1 MSEFSVTLEVPSKQS
16 FSSAGVG
23 GAAPGLP
30 KEEVW
35 VSVGGEEAET
45 SPPLGP
51 AGASASGWAAGAEGS
66 AEAAAGPEPRAPRPA
81 AGGVRACGD
90 RRRAS
95 APPRAHVAARGPGR
109 GQREGPAEGGEG
121 AGPPRAGNGRGSPG
135 GGGSGGS
142 RGSNVPAA
150 VSPAASDPRPPGRR
164 HRAAP
169 GRPLHCAR

>member
-1 MSEFSVTLEVPSKQS
+1 MSECSVTLEVPSKQS
-16 FSSAGVG
+16 FSSG

-51 AGASASGWAAGAEGS
+51 AGASASGWAAGAEGC
-66 AEAAAGPEPRAPRPA
+66 AEAAAGPEPRAPRSA
-81 AGGVRACGD
+81 AGGVRARGA

-121 AGPPRAGNGRGSPG
+121 AGPPRAGSGRGSPG

-150 VSPAASDPRPPGRR
+150 VSPAASDPRPPGRL